1 LDEVTC
7 RGSELYLWD
16 CEHAALGQSDC
27 RHKEDAGVSCAKPE
41 RIKLSGGPSACSGRV
56 EVLYGG
62 SWGTVCD
69 DSWDLR
75 DAQVVCRQLGC
86 GEAVSAGTEAS
97 WGEGNGTVWLDE
109 VTCRGSELHLWDCE
123 HTALG
128 QSDCQHRRRAGVR
141 CADPPKPRPAPQA
154 PGGQSSLWTVC
165 IVLGALLFVAA
176 ALACGQ
182 RQRNRALQKEIAQWE
197 MTSLPYQDA
206 LYEEIN
212 YKLYQQGKYIQRRK
226 GSDLSGG
233 LDYDDEAD
241 EDSKTPGYTDFRLA
255 SGPDRCSGR
264 VEMKLGAQWGTVCD
278 QGWDLRDATVLCQQL
293 NCGYA
298 EAVLGPARFGQGNG
312 STWTDVFDCE
322 GTETELRHCPISPW
336 AHSSCSHS
344 RDVGVVCSG
353 AAGGV
358 RLVGGAGHCDGRV
371 EVFSSGK
378 WGRLLDSSWTDSAA
392 SVLCRQLGCGSA
404 LETSS
409 SSRYGSGRSD
419 VCFSGVSCSGN
430 ETHLGNC
437 SRPQPVSCSSGSDV
451 GVLCEKHG
459 LLRLSG
465 AESPCAGRLEVYH
478 RGSWG
483 TVCDDSWDLADSQ
496 VVCRQL
502 QCGTAVRAPAP
513 VSFSQGTGPIWLDE
527 VGCLGNESSL
537 WECPSRPWGQH
548 DCGHKE
554 DVTIVCSEF
563 KQLRLV
569 SEQFECAGRAEVF
582 YNGTWGNICQNL
594 MDSHTASLICRQLNC
609 GDFIDF
615 NTPDDGSGLKWLDDV
630 QCKKHDVSLWQCPHS
645 PWGENTCT
653 ERDVVGLICTG
664 KREKPAPTTP
674 RPCTEDPDQPHCPE
688 TERLRLMGGVSNCSG
703 RVEVLYGGSWGT
715 VCDDSWDLR
724 DAQVVCR
731 QLGCGEAVS
740 AGTEASWGEGNGTVW
755 LDEVTCRGSELYL
768 WDCEHAA
775 LGQSDCRHKEDAG
788 VSCAKPERIKLSGG
802 PSACSGRVEVL
813 YGGSWGTVC
822 DDSWDLR
829 DAQVVCR
836 QLGCGEAVSAGT
848 EASWGEG
855 NGTVWLD
862 EVTCRG
868 SELHLWDCEHAALGQ
883 SDCQHRR
890 RAGVRCA
897 DPPKPRPT
905 SQAPEGQSSLWT
917 VCIVLGVLLFVAA
930 ALACGQRQR
939 NRALQKEI
947 AQLEM
952 TSLPH
957 QDALY
962 EEINYKLYQQGQYS
976 QYRKGSDPSGGLD
989 YDDVAGED
997 NETPGGVAQ
1006 MNKS

>member
-1 LDEVTC
+1 
-7 RGSELYLWD
+7 
-16 CEHAALGQSDC
+16 
-27 RHKEDAGVSCAKPE
+27 
-41 RIKLSGGPSACSGRV
+41 
-56 EVLYGG
+56 
-62 SWGTVCD
+62 
-69 DSWDLR
+69 
-75 DAQVVCRQLGC
+75 
-86 GEAVSAGTEAS
+86 
-97 WGEGNGTVWLDE
+97 
-109 VTCRGSELHLWDCE
+109 
-123 HTALG
+123 
-128 QSDCQHRRRAGVR
+128 
-141 CADPPKPRPAPQA
+141 
-154 PGGQSSLWTVC
+154 
-165 IVLGALLFVAA
+165 
-176 ALACGQ
+176 
-182 RQRNRALQKEIAQWE
+182 
-197 MTSLPYQDA
+197 
-206 LYEEIN
+206 
-212 YKLYQQGKYIQRRK
+212 
-226 GSDLSGG
+226 
-233 LDYDDEAD
+233 
-241 EDSKTPGYTDFRLA
+241 
-255 SGPDRCSGR
+255 
-264 VEMKLGAQWGTVCD
+264 MKLGAQWGTVCD

-336 AHSSCSHS
+336 AHSSCNHS

-353 AAGGV
+353 AEGGV
-358 RLVGGAGHCDGRV
+358 RLVGGAGRCDGRV

-409 SSRYGSGRSD
+409 SSRYGPGRSD

-451 GVLCEKHG
+451 GVLCEKFLLFSSPTEHG

-478 RGSWG
+478 QGSWG

-513 VSFSQGTGPIWLDE
+513 VSFSQGAGPIWLDE

-582 YNGTWGNICQNL
+582 YNGTWGSICDNGMEAL
-594 MDSHTASLICRQLNC
+594 TATLICRQLNC
-609 GDFIDF
+609 GDLSKFY
-615 NTPDDGSGLKWLDDV
+615 TPDDGSGLKWLKDIR
-630 QCKKHDVSLWQCPHS
+630 CKKYDVSLWQCSHS
-645 PWGENTCT
+645 PWDENSCDDI
-653 ERDVVGLICTG
+653 DVAGLICT
-664 KREKPAPTTP
+664 
-674 RPCTEDPDQPHCPE
+674 E
-688 TERLRLMGGVSNCSG
+688 TERLRLVGGVSNCSG

-755 LDEVTCRGSELYL
+755 LDEVNCRGSELHL

-788 VSCAKPERIKLSGG
+788 VSCAKPLLFVKNNTVSVTGLRFSLVLICNESAPHNHGWHLSIISCLLCDLSHPEPERIKLSGG

-862 EVTCRG
+862 EVNCRG

-883 SDCQHRR
+883 SDCPHRR

-897 DPPKPRPT
+897 DPPKPRPAP
-905 SQAPEGQSSLWT
+905 QAPGGQSSLWI
-917 VCIVLGVLLFVAA
+917 VCIVLGALLFVAA

-947 AQLEM
+947 AQREM
-952 TSLPH
+952 TSLPY

-962 EEINYKLYQQGQYS
+962 EEINYKLYQQGQYR
-976 QYRKGSDPSGGLD
+976 QHRKGSDLSGGLD
-989 YDDVAGED
+989 YDDVADEDSKTPGSLSGDDLDYDDVKQGGE
-997 NETPGGVAQ
+997 TSVPGGVTEDDLVYDDVQEADGASVPGGVTEGDLDYDDVQ
-1006 MNKS
+1006 EDNGTSVPEKVLSGRVSPEPSLLGDNEYDEPYEQSK

>member
-1 LDEVTC
+1 MESHSLVFVADRLLQHPDGRCSSRPSNTIVLSFQDTMVHMGPKNLTLLFQHLNIKHKALEYRSITC
-7 RGSELYLWD
+7 SALCNPLSEL
-16 CEHAALGQSDC
+16 
-27 RHKEDAGVSCAKPE
+27 RNGV
-41 RIKLSGGPSACSGRV
+41 CSM
-56 EVLYGG
+56 
-62 SWGTVCD
+62 
-69 DSWDLR
+69 DSR
-75 DAQVVCRQLGC
+75 DADVVCRELGC
-86 GEAVSAGTEAS
+86 GVSRAVLGGASSGQGT
-97 WGEGNGTVWLDE
+97 GLVWADE
-109 VTCRGSELHLWDCE
+109 IQCRGDEEKLAHCPVLKRE
-123 HTALG
+123 
-128 QSDCQHRRRAGVR
+128 QHN
-141 CADPPKPRPAPQA
+141 CTHADDV
-154 PGGQSSLWTVC
+154 SIVC
-165 IVLGALLFVAA
+165 
-176 ALACGQ
+176 
-182 RQRNRALQKEIAQWE
+182 
-197 MTSLPYQDA
+197 S
-206 LYEEIN
+206 
-212 YKLYQQGKYIQRRK
+212 
-226 GSDLSGG
+226 
-233 LDYDDEAD
+233 
-241 EDSKTPGYTDFRLA
+241 GYTDFRLA

-358 RLVGGAGHCDGRV
+358 RLVGGAGRCDGRV

-409 SSRYGSGRSD
+409 SSRYGPGRSD

-513 VSFSQGTGPIWLDE
+513 VSFSQGAGPIWLDE

-569 SEQFECAGRAEVF
+569 SEQLECAGRAEVF
-582 YNGTWGNICQNL
+582 YNGTWGSVCDNGMEAL
-594 MDSHTASLICRQLNC
+594 AASLICHQLNC
-609 GDFIDF
+609 GGFSEF
-615 NTPDDGSGLKWLDDV
+615 YTPDDGSGLKWLKDIR
-630 QCKKHDVSLWQCPHS
+630 CKKYDVSLWQCPHS
-645 PWGENTCT
+645 PWGENSCDD
-653 ERDVVGLICTG
+653 RDVAGLICTG
-664 KREKPAPTTP
+664 KRAKPAPTTP

-755 LDEVTCRGSELYL
+755 LDEVTCRGSELHL

-897 DPPKPRPT
+897 DPPKPRPAP
-905 SQAPEGQSSLWT
+905 QAPGGQSSLWT
-917 VCIVLGVLLFVAA
+917 VCIVLGALLFVSA

-947 AQLEM
+947 AQREM
-952 TSLPH
+952 TSLPY

-962 EEINYKLYQQGQYS
+962 EEIDYKLYQQGQYR
-976 QYRKGSDPSGGLD
+976 QFRKGLLPICFTTVFFLKLVS
-989 YDDVAGED
+989 V
-997 NETPGGVAQ
+997 V
-1006 MNKS
+1006 